1 MICNTTNLTFTAET
15 RSSLLPIRCWLVCP
29 LLGRRFRI
37 VAQHSRSL
45 LLLEYVTG
53 RELFTYYSMLTD
65 SECVNVP
72 SMQPMVDGRNKKGLL
87 VAVAGIVQKYPALL
101 VCAAALFA
109 ICAGLYGLPAS
120 QQLPAGGYDVPNSE
134 SMRAQQM
141 LQDKFGV
148 GGNPI
153 YFTVTSQGGA
163 TDTAALAAGRRVLDA
178 LNESP
183 YIRQVT
189 WWGAI
194 PAGTAN
200 PLLSNDGKTGLVAAR
215 LEGDDT
221 DAPARARNLAAP
233 LTGDRDGVSIQGGG
247 QALTYDAGNRQS
259 REDLIVMEVIAFP
272 VTFLALVWI
281 FGSLVAALLPL
292 AVSVFAIAGT
302 TAALSAL
309 NLATNV
315 SIFGVNVAT
324 ALSLALAID
333 YTLFIVSRYREEQ
346 VAGATPARALHVTML
361 TAGRTVLYSALTM
374 ACTVAVMLVF
384 PQYLLKSLAYA
395 SLLSVLLSL
404 VGALFVAPAL
414 LVILGDRLERFD
426 IRSGVGKL
434 FKARKIGS
442 RTASDR
448 AWARIAAFSTNRP
461 VVVVVIVGAILLL
474 LGLPVL
480 GIKIAYPDDRVL
492 PASQTA
498 RLAGD
503 IVRTEFSQNFTA
515 DTRIVIRENA
525 SSRESVDDYAM
536 KISHIGGVQ
545 SVSAPGATFAD
556 GHRVGPGDAGRSGI
570 EGASAYISLSTDADP
585 FSDPGKRQLEAL
597 KSVPAPGPVLVD
609 SLAQRNLDN
618 IGGITDRLPLV
629 MVAIAA
635 VTFVLI
641 FLMTGSVILPLKAL
655 VMNLLSLCVAF
666 GALVWIFQ
674 DGHLGGLGTV
684 ATGHFTA
691 FIPPLLACIAYA
703 LAIDYEIF
711 VLSRIRE
718 AWLALPDNTPN
729 RNKQAVAFGLIRT
742 GRIVTAAATVMIV
755 VFIAISAGQVAFM
768 RGLGVGLAV
777 GVAVDA
783 FLVRPLLV
791 PAFMQLMGRLNW
803 WAPGPLARWH
813 RRWGLVEEQQIP
825 AEPAMAAAPAPDP
838 VR

>member
-1 MICNTTNLTFTAET
+1 
-15 RSSLLPIRCWLVCP
+15 
-29 LLGRRFRI
+29 
-37 VAQHSRSL
+37 
-45 LLLEYVTG
+45 
-53 RELFTYYSMLTD
+53 
-65 SECVNVP
+65 
-72 SMQPMVDGRNKKGLL
+72 MVDGRNKKGLL
-87 VAVAGIVQKYPALL
+87 VTVAGVVQKYPALL

-194 PAGTAN
+194 PVGTAN

-221 DAPARARNLAAP
+221 DAPARARNLADP
-233 LTGDRDGVSIQGGG
+233 LIGDRNGVSIQGGG

-404 VGALFVAPAL
+404 IGALFLAPAL
-414 LVILGDRLERFD
+414 LVILGDKLERFD
-426 IRSGVGKL
+426 IRSVVGKL

-442 RTASDR
+442 PTASDR

-461 VVVVVIVGAILLL
+461 VVVVIIVGAILLL

-492 PASQTA
+492 PVSQTA

-536 KISHIGGVQ
+536 KISHISGVQ
-545 SVSAPGATFAD
+545 SVSARAQRLPMAIAWAPAT
-556 GHRVGPGDAGRSGI
+556 PAGRGS
-570 EGASAYISLSTDADP
+570 
-585 FSDPGKRQLEAL
+585 R
-597 KSVPAPGPVLVD
+597 VPAPTSP
-609 SLAQRNLDN
+609 
-618 IGGITDRLPLV
+618 
-629 MVAIAA
+629 
-635 VTFVLI
+635 
-641 FLMTGSVILPLKAL
+641 
-655 VMNLLSLCVAF
+655 
-666 GALVWIFQ
+666 
-674 DGHLGGLGTV
+674 
-684 ATGHFTA
+684 
-691 FIPPLLACIAYA
+691 
-703 LAIDYEIF
+703 
-711 VLSRIRE
+711 
-718 AWLALPDNTPN
+718 
-729 RNKQAVAFGLIRT
+729 
-742 GRIVTAAATVMIV
+742 
-755 VFIAISAGQVAFM
+755 
-768 RGLGVGLAV
+768 
-777 GVAVDA
+777 
-783 FLVRPLLV
+783 
-791 PAFMQLMGRLNW
+791 
-803 WAPGPLARWH
+803 
-813 RRWGLVEEQQIP
+813 
-825 AEPAMAAAPAPDP
+825 
-838 VR
+838 

>member
-1 MICNTTNLTFTAET
+1 M
-15 RSSLLPIRCWLVCP
+15 
-29 LLGRRFRI
+29 
-37 VAQHSRSL
+37 
-45 LLLEYVTG
+45 
-53 RELFTYYSMLTD
+53 
-65 SECVNVP
+65 
-72 SMQPMVDGRNKKGLL
+72 
-87 VAVAGIVQKYPALL
+87 VAGIVQKSPKLL
-101 VCAAALFA
+101 VFVAALFA
-109 ICAGLYGLPAS
+109 ICAGIYGLPAS

-134 SMRAQQM
+134 SMQAQQM

-153 YFTVTSQGGA
+153 YFTVTSQNGA
-163 TDTAALAAGRRVLDA
+163 ADAAALAAGHRVLTA

-189 WWGAI
+189 WWGAV
-194 PAGTAN
+194 PAGAAN
-200 PLLSNDGKTGLVAAR
+200 PLLSEDGKTGLVAAR

-221 DAPARARNLAAP
+221 DAPARARNLADP
-233 LTGDRDGVSIQGGG
+233 LIGDRDGVSIQAGG

-346 VAGATPARALHVTML
+346 SAGATPERAFHVTML

-404 VGALFVAPAL
+404 IGALVLAPSL
-414 LVILGDRLERFD
+414 LLILGDRLERFD
-426 IRSGVGKL
+426 IRKGFGNL
-434 FKARKIGS
+434 FKTGKVGS
-442 RTASDR
+442 QATSDR
-448 AWARIAAFSTNRP
+448 VWARIAAFSTNRP
-461 VVVVVIVGAILLL
+461 IVVVVMVGAILLL

-515 DTRIVIRENA
+515 DTRILIRDNA
-525 SSRESVDDYAM
+525 SSRATIDDYAM
-536 KISHIGGVQ
+536 KISQIHGIQ
-545 SVSAPGATFAD
+545 SVSAPDATFVD
-556 GHRVGPGDAGRSGI
+556 GHRVGPGDAGRTGI
-570 EGASAYISLSTDADP
+570 DGTGAYISLSTDTDP
-585 FSDPGKRQLEAL
+585 FSDLGKRQLEAI

-629 MVAIAA
+629 MAAIAV

-641 FLMTGSVILPLKAL
+641 FLMTGSVILPIKAL

-718 AWLALPDNTPN
+718 AWLVLPDNTPN

-813 RRWGLVEEQQIP
+813 QRWGLVEEPEIA
-825 AEPAMAAAPAPDP
+825 AEPVVVREPDP